1 MGKFADKLN
10 QAAIRA
16 DSLLCV
22 GLDPDHHKLPPNVG
36 QFSFNRAIIDATADL
51 VCAFKP
57 NPAFY
62 EALGAPGV
70 QALKDTC
77 NYIRHEYPH
86 IPIILDAKRGD
97 IGNTNTGY
105 VEYVFDYLEA
115 DAVTLPPYMGGESFR
130 NFLDRREKGIII
142 LCRTSNPGA
151 GEFQDLQINEEPLY
165 MRVARQA
172 AGAWNTNNNVALVV
186 GSTYPHELRQVRAM
200 VGPSMPIL
208 VPGVGAQG
216 GDLPASLEAG
226 LNRKGLGLIVNASRG
241 VIFANSNADFA
252 AAARIS
258 AIALRKEINAVREA
272 THD

>member
-1 MGKFADKLN
+1 VGKFTDKLN
-10 QAAIRA
+10 QAATRA

-22 GLDPDHHKLPPNVG
+22 GLDPDHRKLPPKLG

-77 NYIRHEYPH
+77 DYIQHEYPH
-86 IPIILDAKRGD
+86 IPIIVDAKRGD
-97 IGNTNTGY
+97 IGNTNDGY
-105 VEYVFDYLEA
+105 IEYVFDYLGA

-130 NFLDRREKGIII
+130 NFLERRDKGIII

-151 GEFQDLQINEEPLY
+151 GEFQDLRINNEPLY
-165 MRVARQA
+165 LHVARQA
-172 AGAWNTNNNVALVV
+172 AEAWNTHDNIALVV
-186 GSTYPHELRQVRAM
+186 GSTYPRELRQIRDL

-208 VPGVGAQG
+208 VPGTGAQG
-216 GDLPASLEAG
+216 GDLAASLQAG
-226 LNRKGLGLIVNASRG
+226 LNQHGLGLVINASRS
-241 VIFANSNADFA
+241 VIFAHADSHFA
-252 AAARIS
+252 AAARIAAS
-258 AIALRKEINAVREA
+258 KLRDEINAFRQG
-272 THD
+272 TRD